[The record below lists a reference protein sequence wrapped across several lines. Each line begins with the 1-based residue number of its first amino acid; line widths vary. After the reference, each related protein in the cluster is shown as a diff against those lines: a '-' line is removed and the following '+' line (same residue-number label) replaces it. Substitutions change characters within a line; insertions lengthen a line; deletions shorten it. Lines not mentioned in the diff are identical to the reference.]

1 MKNTNTKWKA
11 ATGIILTMILTLM
24 LLTII
29 YWLVHR
35 ATDRNTFPPRV
46 SHDGND
52 LRWDVPTPCIDK
64 TLYLLVEGID

>member
-1 MKNTNTKWKA
+1 MESSSGHHSDHDTYLDA
-11 ATGIILTMILTLM
+11 ADHH
-24 LLTII
+24 LLA
-29 YWLVHR
+29 VHR
-35 ATDRNTFPPRV
+35 ATDSNTFPPRV

>member
-1 MKNTNTKWKA
+1 MESSSGHHSDHDTYLDA
-11 ATGIILTMILTLM
+11 ADHH
-24 LLTII
+24 LLA
-29 YWLVHR
+29 VHR